1 MKILRGIGFFSLL
14 FAFILCLPFTAG
26 AVVSPMSE
34 AYKSGVYYKNL
45 LSAQM
50 TGYGGADVVSVA
62 MSQLGYHEGAS
73 PDDFDGEGS
82 SSYNFT
88 EYNYFY
94 GSLDGYGYAWCA
106 TFVSWCLRQAGIP
119 VSTVP
124 ANCNCASWV
133 SQFKNMSRFF
143 SPSNYTPKTGDLIFF
158 TPLGGDSVSG
168 HVGIVLYT
176 RNGYVYT
183 IEGNTSDAVKQRRY
197 SLSNQ
202 TIVGYGVP
210 NYSDYSS
217 TSSDIYIVS
226 TNDIGSSL
234 ALRSE
239 KSTASGYTLA
249 FIPSGQIVL
258 VNEISNGWA
267 KITYNGESGW
277 ASLSYLS
284 LVRGKG
290 DISDSENTSGSDS
303 STSHSH
309 SYTSRIIPPSCV
321 SEGYTVYS
329 CYCGYSYISD
339 IVSPSGHS
347 YRNGIC
353 SICKNEDMEYNEII
367 SSEISG
373 SSFSGSEQKDQS
385 MVSEEKTATDSS
397 ESVSEF
403 SSENNVDGNL
413 FDEKEKISSDAVE
426 KDDIVSSDSGKN
438 VTNNEE
444 SLFKT
449 SEEESDYL
457 SESDSG
463 RISNNAFL
471 PVWIFLGVG
480 IFLLICGI
488 ILWYLFYRKKGKS
501 RDK

>member
-1 MKILRGIGFFSLL
+1 M
-14 FAFILCLPFTAG
+14 
-26 AVVSPMSE
+26 
-34 AYKSGVYYKNL
+34 
-45 LSAQM
+45 
-50 TGYGGADVVSVA
+50 
-62 MSQLGYHEGAS
+62 
-73 PDDFDGEGS
+73 
-82 SSYNFT
+82 
-88 EYNYFY
+88 
-94 GSLDGYGYAWCA
+94 
-106 TFVSWCLRQAGIP
+106 
-119 VSTVP
+119 
-124 ANCNCASWV
+124 
-133 SQFKNMSRFF
+133 
-143 SPSNYTPKTGDLIFF
+143 
-158 TPLGGDSVSG
+158 
-168 HVGIVLYT
+168 
-176 RNGYVYT
+176 
-183 IEGNTSDAVKQRRY
+183 
-197 SLSNQ
+197 
-202 TIVGYGVP
+202 
-210 NYSDYSS
+210 
-217 TSSDIYIVS
+217 
-226 TNDIGSSL
+226 
-234 ALRSE
+234 
-239 KSTASGYTLA
+239 
-249 FIPSGQIVL
+249 

-303 STSHSH
+303 SISHSH

-329 CYCGYSYISD
+329 CYCGYSYTSD

-347 YRNGIC
+347 YKNGIC

-463 RISNNAFL
+463 RISTNEFL

-488 ILWYLFYRKKGKS
+488 ILWYLFYRRKGKS
-501 RDK
+501 CDK